1 MNNIFDLLDLLIE
14 TTTITIFD
22 MGCEENVLEGVDIDT
37 AREFLQRGDFNL
49 CSVEIENGSLCLNIE
64 EAQD

>member
-14 TTTITIFD
+14 TTTITLFSVD
-22 MGCEENVLEGVDIDT
+22 CGENILESVDIDT
-37 AREFLQRGDFNL
+37 AREFLQKGDFNL